1 MSRNHVVAGISF
13 LLIACAFAQA
23 QSSQSSKAKLD
34 PASLVKIAAVVED
47 IEQRDSGGACKAQ
60 ITYVIVKADEQSYAL
75 KVGPKWFLDE
85 LTAAFAKGE
94 KLEITGWKVVK
105 DQAADAKDSGSAPT
119 EIVVRK
125 IKRGDWLF
133 EPRDDKGASN
143 WSWMKPPKDSGKCI

>member
-1 MSRNHVVAGISF
+1 MSRNRVVAGFSF
-13 LLIACAFAQA
+13 LLIALAFAQA
-23 QSSQSSKAKLD
+23 QSPKAKFD
-34 PASLVKIAAVVED
+34 AASLVTITAVVED
-47 IEQRDSGGACKAQ
+47 IEQRDPGGACKAQ
-60 ITYVIVKADEQSYAL
+60 NTYVIVKADEQSYAL

-94 KLEITGWKVVK
+94 KLEITGWKIVK
-105 DQAADAKDSGSAPT
+105 EPPVDAKDGGSTPT

-133 EPRDDKGASN
+133 EPRDDHGASN